1 MSEDVRLIRMPEVRS
16 MTGLSRTRIYE
27 LEALGRFPRRRKL
40 SERACAWVASEVQE
54 WIRSRPVAGGGE
66 AA

>member
-1 MSEDVRLIRMPEVRS
+1 MTDEIRLIRLPEVRE

-27 LEALGRFPRRRKL
+27 LERLGRFPRRRKL
-40 SERACAWVASEVQE
+40 SERACAWIEGEVQD
-54 WIRSRPVAGGGE
+54 WIRSRPVAGNGE

>member
-1 MSEDVRLIRMPEVRS
+1 MAEDIRLIRLPEVRR

-27 LEALGRFPRRRKL
+27 LEAVGRFPRRRKL
-40 SERACAWVASEVQE
+40 SERACAWVSSEIQE
-54 WIRSRPVAGGGE
+54 WIRSRPVAGGE

>member
-1 MSEDVRLIRMPEVRS
+1 MTDDVRLIRLPEVRR

-27 LEALGRFPRRRKL
+27 LEREGRFPRRRKL
-40 SERACAWVASEVQE
+40 SDRACAWELQQIVD
-54 WIRSRPVAGGGE
+54 WIRSRPVAGGE